1 MNNTDI
7 PKNGKSKIIT
17 ALLVVFLVIILVLTF
32 FSNTIMNR
40 SLPEITTVSVS
51 AGKLTETV
59 RCQGVVEAEQSYEIK
74 SDENRTVEK
83 IYIKEGQQVKEG
95 DKLFTLGSGKEDS
108 ISVAEAELT
117 ALELEYSKAL
127 LTAPAD
133 YTSENMEIRNAAE
146 DLQQA
151 IERRDM
157 AYSAQSEAECAKK
170 QYEADKAEAVKL
182 SALKEELTAAINA
195 IDSDDYS
202 NAPVGYIGDLI
213 SLKNN
218 WQAAENE
225 YASAYKLY
233 TEELKS
239 DSEAGKTDCDE
250 KDTKRINA
258 KDEDDSTKST
268 IRSELSA
275 KLNDTSSKLEAINSR
290 ISSYE
295 ANVQTGGMSY
305 DECVADVQ
313 AKQRAL
319 ESLRV
324 NLTKTQSADNL
335 AHQQYELDLKSKSD
349 AIEKKKADIE
359 KLREKSGSV
368 DVTSKYSGTVR
379 KINIKLDEMTAVDS
393 PLAVIDI
400 DSTGYTVK
408 ASVEANIANKVS
420 IGSSAQTVNIWNS
433 NINAVLSDVRNDAEG
448 DPKLKT
454 LIFEV
459 KGDVT
464 AGMNLELSIPLSTG
478 DYNAIVPKSAVYED
492 QDGYFVYKVRSKSTP
507 IGNWYYAERVSVDVL
522 ASDGNSSAVEGNI
535 NGSDSIITAFS
546 KPVNSGDQVRLKS
559 E

>member
-258 KDEDDSTKST
+258 KDEYDSTKST

-319 ESLRV
+319 ESMRV

-368 DVTSKYSGTVR
+368 DATSKYSGTVR

-507 IGNWYYAERVSVDVL
+507 IGNRYYAERVSVDVL

>member
-258 KDEDDSTKST
+258 KDEYDSTKST

>member
-258 KDEDDSTKST
+258 KDEYDSTKST

-507 IGNWYYAERVSVDVL
+507 IGNRYYAERVSVDVL

>member
-1 MNNTDI
+1 MTNTDI

-74 SDENRTVEK
+74 SDGNRTVEK

-239 DSEAGKTDCDE
+239 DSEVGKTDCDE

-258 KDEDDSTKST
+258 KDEYDSTKST

-295 ANVQTGGMSY
+295 ANFQTGGMSY
-305 DECVADVQ
+305 DECAADVQ

-408 ASVEANIANKVS
+408 ARVEANIANKVS

-507 IGNWYYAERVSVDVL
+507 IGNRYYAERVSVDVL

>member
-74 SDENRTVEK
+74 SDGNRTVEK

-239 DSEAGKTDCDE
+239 DSEVGKTDCDE

-258 KDEDDSTKST
+258 KDEYDSTKST

-295 ANVQTGGMSY
+295 ANFQTGGMSY
-305 DECVADVQ
+305 DECAADVQ

-408 ASVEANIANKVS
+408 ARVEANIANKVS

-507 IGNWYYAERVSVDVL
+507 IGNRYYAERVSVDVL